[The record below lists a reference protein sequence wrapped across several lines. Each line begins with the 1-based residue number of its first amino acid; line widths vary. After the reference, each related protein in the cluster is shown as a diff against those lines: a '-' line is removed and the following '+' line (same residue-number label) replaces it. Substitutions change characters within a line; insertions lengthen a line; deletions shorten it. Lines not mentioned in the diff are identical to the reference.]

1 MKLTPTLISPI
12 CLLVWLLS
20 PCLTLSGQG
29 ITEDEIA
36 ELRQMELPTDPSDLL
51 AVVGESPILVGDLM
65 PKVDLIIEES
75 TKGDLSQIPEEE
87 LRIVKIRLLRSQL
100 SRAIQTKMLGSAF
113 VIDRVGTASAEQR
126 KDALDQIMTR
136 ARNAFYEE
144 EIPRMMKAI
153 DVDSLQALEQKLR
166 EKKSSIEAIEKE
178 YTEQMLGEV
187 YISQSIPRD
196 PKITLNDIRVY
207 YNANLGKF
215 DQPAKARWEQLSVL
229 FERYPNR
236 DAAMA
241 AIVEMGREA
250 YFGGNLQQVAREK
263 SQEPLASS
271 GGVHD
276 WTRKG
281 SLASKSLDEQI
292 FLLPL
297 NEMSQIIEDEAGL
310 HIIRVLERT
319 EAGIRPLGQVQD
331 AIRDTLKAQK
341 VDEAKRE
348 VLAKI
353 KNNVPVYTRY
363 PQDLPGSLPLD
374 RIAGKPNRLK

>member
-1 MKLTPTLISPI
+1 MKFQTRFFLPC
-12 CLLVWLLS
+12 CLLLA
-20 PCLTLSGQG
+20 TLFASLNAAAQG
-29 ITEDEIA
+29 ITPEELA
-36 ELRQMELPTDPSDLL
+36 ELRQMELPTDPAELL

-75 TKGDLSQIPEEE
+75 TKGDLSQVPPEE
-87 LRIVKIRLLRSQL
+87 LRIVKLRLLRSQL

-113 VIDRVGTASAEQR
+113 LIDRVGTASTEQR
-126 KDALDQIMTR
+126 KDAMEQVMTR
-136 ARNAFYEE
+136 ARNSFYAEE
-144 EIPRMMKAI
+144 VPRMMKALEA
-153 DVDSLQALEQKLR
+153 DSLQVLEQKLR

-187 YISQSIPRD
+187 YVSQSIPRD
-196 PKITLNDIRVY
+196 PQITLNEIRVY
-207 YNANLGKF
+207 YNANLQKF
-215 DQPAKARWEQLSVL
+215 DQPAKARWEQLTVL
-229 FERYPNR
+229 FSKFPNR

-241 AIVEMGREA
+241 AISEMGREA

-281 SLASKSLDEQI
+281 SLASKVLDEQI
-292 FLLPL
+292 FSIPL
-297 NEMSQIIEDEAGL
+297 NQMSQIIEDETGL
-310 HIIRVLERT
+310 HIIRVLERV

-331 AIRDTLKAQK
+331 EIRDKLKAQK

-348 VLAKI
+348 ILTKI
-353 KNNVPVYTRY
+353 KNNVPVYTRF
-363 PQDLPGSLPLD
+363 PQDLPGSLPIE
-374 RIAGKPNRLK
+374 RIATKPTRLR